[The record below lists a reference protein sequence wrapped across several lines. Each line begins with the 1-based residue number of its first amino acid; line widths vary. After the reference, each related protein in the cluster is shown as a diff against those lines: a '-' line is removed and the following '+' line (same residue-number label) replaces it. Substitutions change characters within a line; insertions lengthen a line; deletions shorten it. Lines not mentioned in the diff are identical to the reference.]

1 MRPGAPAGRGPDFL
15 LYSGRALFLYSGAMK
30 SSSIQILPSILSA
43 RMGYLAED
51 CRRAMEAGADG
62 LHVDIMDGHF
72 VPNLTMGPDILR
84 AVRDE
89 LPDAYLNVHLMVM
102 RPDLYAPRF
111 VEAGADTVLIHA
123 EAPCDL
129 RATLESIRAAG
140 KRAGLTLNPETPV
153 AALQGFEDLLDE
165 VLIMTVHPGF
175 GGQAFIEGG
184 LPKIAEVARRLPGV
198 DISVDGGINVE
209 TGTRCAAAGANVL
222 LAGSF
227 LFKAADMR
235 DAIADMRWTV
245 ESARKAE

>member
-1 MRPGAPAGRGPDFL
+1 MRTKG
-15 LYSGRALFLYSGAMK
+15 
-30 SSSIQILPSILSA
+30 IQILPSILSA
-43 RMGYLAED
+43 RMGHLAED

-72 VPNLTMGPDILR
+72 VPNLTMGPDVLR
-84 AVRDE
+84 AVRE
-89 LPDAYLNVHLMVM
+89 AVPQAYLNVHLMVM
-102 RPDLYAPRF
+102 RPDLYAPKF
-111 VEAGADTVLIHA
+111 IAAGADTVLIHA

-129 RATLESIRAAG
+129 RATLAAIRAAG

-175 GGQAFIEGG
+175 GGQAFIEAGV
-184 LPKIAEVARRLPGV
+184 PKIAEVARRLPAA
-198 DISVDGGINVE
+198 DISVDGGINAE
-209 TGTRCAAAGANVL
+209 TGARCAAAGANVL

-235 DAIADMRWTV
+235 DAIAGMRWQV
-245 ESARKAE
+245 ESARKAGG

>member
-1 MRPGAPAGRGPDFL
+1 MTARTEREETKTEKFPAIH
-15 LYSGRALFLYSGAMK
+15 SGKISASLMCADPLRLAD
-30 SSSIQILPSILSA
+30 QIRELE
-43 RMGYLAED
+43 RVGVDYL
-51 CRRAMEAGADG
+51 
-62 LHVDIMDGHF
+62 HFDIMDGHF

-209 TGTRCAAAGANVL
+209 TGARCAAAGASVL

-235 DAIADMRWTV
+235 DAIANMRWTV
-245 ESARKAE
+245 ESARKAD